1 MKKIFLTILLVQSP
15 VCFGMYYRHSRHQS
29 LLTRIF
35 NRFDQSIIRHQ
46 SVYVFGTA
54 ALIVVV
60 PQLVAAIKNYK
71 NDQQNSNNSLVA
83 NALAV
88 TSNAGRIAL
97 AAAMCAKE
105 KIENLVRAYPKTS
118 VAVTA
123 VGTLALKGGTAEL
136 LDARRRYRQKS
147 KYLAD

>member
-15 VCFGMYYRHSRHQS
+15 ICFGMYYRHSRHQS

-35 NRFDQSIIRHQ
+35 NRFDQLIIRHQ
-46 SVYVFGTA
+46 HACLFGMA
-54 ALIVVV
+54 ALVVAV

-71 NDQQNSNNSLVA
+71 NDQQNSNAPFVT

-97 AAAMCAKE
+97 AAATCAKE
-105 KIENLVRAYPKTS
+105 KIENFVRSYPKTS